1 MIRRRLQKLI
11 RWAMNYGPSEV
22 ELPVMSTSSTIGAE
36 GMNFTFYTASGGH
49 IVEYRTYDAKND
61 KRINNLHIITHD
73 QDVGERIGQIVTTEI
88 LRNH

>member
-1 MIRRRLQKLI
+1 
-11 RWAMNYGPSEV
+11 MNYGSTELD
-22 ELPVMSTSSTIGAE
+22 LPVMSTGNTTIGAE

-49 IVEYRTYDAKND
+49 IVEYRTYDSKND